1 MVISCCQAAKK
12 EMELQR
18 QMEWEQQRRTQ
29 LDVLKVKEMGVVE
42 RLDRE
47 VSTLKTDLSTLVSLV
62 CFFQS
67 PFVAYQDAD
76 SIARKMMQYSTSI

>member
-1 MVISCCQAAKK
+1 MLHISIALVGCMTWQAAKK

-42 RLDRE
+42 KLDRE
-47 VSTLKTDLSTLVSLV
+47 VSTLKTDLASLV
-62 CFFQS
+62 CFVDVFLS
-67 PFVAYQDAD
+67 LIV
-76 SIARKMMQYSTSI
+76 M